1 MNRRVSKILLLSMGP
16 IVLSGCSFFSPAYT
30 KPQVNVPKTWAA
42 HDDKAK
48 VSTNNNLPYVAWWQ
62 QFNDPELNVIL
73 EETLQHNNDIQVAL
87 ANVQTAQGQL
97 RQIEL
102 NWVPF
107 LPLWVGN
114 NQMPAVGNPGY
125 FYGIFPTYALNLLQ
139 QIKQQKQFSYQLQA
153 SKYAQDSIRLTII
166 GQTVASY
173 FTLLAQVET
182 LRLYNQLLVDLNK
195 ELALYRSQL
204 RNGLISAD
212 LIDETMGVMNNI
224 QAQMK
229 VVKNNIVITQNT
241 LHLLANQNPGTIA
254 LRYQFNHIN
263 SNKIIPADL
272 PATVLQNRPDLL
284 QAEAQL
290 KAANQAIG
298 VAASNLLP
306 TIELGTFAHEAYE
319 SSLNNAPQ
327 TLSPQAEYLS
337 IPILNLPA
345 LGLTQAT
352 QATYK
357 ANYYTYI
364 QQVRKILAQVDDDLS
379 AHDLYTK
386 RLNENEAALMSI
398 RKICQL
404 NQSRFNNGI
413 SSEVPLV
420 ECRVQLDNFAIVV
433 NENKLAKMMTIVTL
447 YQDLGG
453 GYLYN
458 TLPKMPNEKHHI

>member
-1 MNRRVSKILLLSMGP
+1 MNRQMVKFLLFSVVSIMLG
-16 IVLSGCSFFSPAYT
+16 GCSFFSPSYT
-30 KPQVNVPKTWAA
+30 KPQVDVPKTWAA

-48 VSTNNNLPYVAWWQ
+48 LSTNSNLPYLAWWD
-62 QFNDPELNVIL
+62 QFNDPELNAIL
-73 EETLQHNNDIQVAL
+73 EDTLRHNNDIQIAL
-87 ANVQTAQGQL
+87 ANVQAAQGRL

-102 NWVPF
+102 NWVPL

-125 FYGIFPTYALNLLQ
+125 FYGVFPTYALNLLQ

-182 LRLYNQLLVDLNK
+182 LRLYNQWLVDLNK
-195 ELALYRSQL
+195 ELVLYQSQL
-204 RNGLISAD
+204 RNGLISPD
-212 LIDETMGVMNNI
+212 LIDDTVSVMNNI

-229 VVKNNIVITQNT
+229 VVKNNIVIAQNS

-263 SNKIIPADL
+263 SNKIVPADL

-306 TIELGTFAHEAYE
+306 TIELGTFVHEAYGN
-319 SSLNNAPQ
+319 SLSNTPQ

-345 LGLTQAT
+345 LGLTQAA

-364 QQVRKILAQVDDDLS
+364 QQVRKVLAQVDDDLS

-398 RKICQL
+398 RKSCQL

-420 ECRVQLDNFAIVV
+420 ECRVRADKFAILV

-453 GYLYN
+453 GYQW
-458 TLPKMPNEKHHI
+458 H